1 MLAIFLITCY
11 SCDKIRCSRRLSYP
25 QTGNVVTTLEVGGVG
40 RGTVGSSSH
49 SVAVVLAD
57 KDGGE
62 IPELGHVVGLK
73 DLTLVG
79 GTVTVEGEGGGLVA
93 KVLLSERDTSSQ
105 GNLGTD
111 NSVSSKEVGGEHVHG
126 TTLTARDTGLASE
139 KLGQDGGDGATA
151 HVGESVAAVGSDDLV
166 LGGQGSLHSDGN
178 SLLLSQEMKCE

>member
-1 MLAIFLITCY
+1 MLAIFHITCY
-11 SCDKIRCSRRLSYP
+11 SCDKKRCLKRFSYL

-40 RGTVGSSSH
+40 RGAVGSSSH
-49 SVAVVLAD
+49 SIAVVLAD

-62 IPELGHVVGLK
+62 LPELGHVVCFE

-79 GTVTVEGEGGGLVA
+79 GTITVKGESGGLVA
-93 KVLLSERDTSSQ
+93 EVLLGKRDTSSQ

-111 NSVSSKEVGGEHVHG
+111 NSVSSIEVGGEHVHG

-139 KLGQDGGDGATA
+139 KLGQDGGDRATA

-178 SLLLSQEMKCE
+178 SLLLSREMKYV